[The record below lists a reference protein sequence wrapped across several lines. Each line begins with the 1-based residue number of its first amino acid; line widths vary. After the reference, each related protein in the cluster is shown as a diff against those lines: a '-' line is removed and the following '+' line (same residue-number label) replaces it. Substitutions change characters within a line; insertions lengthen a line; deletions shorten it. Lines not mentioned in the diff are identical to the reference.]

1 MEGMVL
7 IMLALLFYVIQLAAF
22 ENEIARLPQPIVFLV
37 AVIVLAVVVLIMS
50 YTYLHTKIRY
60 ILL

>member
-7 IMLALLFYVIQLAAF
+7 LVLVLLFYVVQLAAF
-22 ENEIARLPQPIVFLV
+22 ENEIARLPQPIVLLVIVIVFV
-37 AVIVLAVVVLIMS
+37 AVVLRMS

>member
-7 IMLALLFYVIQLAAF
+7 LAFVLLSFAIHLVAF
-22 ENEIARLPQPIVFLV
+22 ENEIARLPQLIVFLGI
-37 AVIVLAVVVLIMS
+37 VIVLVVVVLEMS